1 MCNSGRKMPGM
12 SSSALNSALS
22 ALIANREA
30 ASAHANNVANVQTGG
45 YKAIEARLSGY
56 VAQGATG
63 GVIASPVLSAG
74 VQGAILQSAGAAS
87 IALTGSGWLPVQDSA
102 SGNGETLYT
111 RRGDF
116 APDAD
121 GFMRNGAGKVLYA
134 RAVGGTGP
142 LVPVQIDRAS
152 LPALPTANASYAA
165 NLPAS
170 APPGSVVNGGTISI
184 TDAQGNAQSFT
195 VTWYNRTAAGGTLPG
210 VPAGAATG
218 TAAIPASAAGTV
230 PQWRAVLTAAT
241 GSANGTESLALDFAF
256 GTTAGVD
263 AGLPVSINVQSTDPA
278 SLSAATGGGRV
289 TLGYAAPG
297 ATAAPLQS
305 IAVEFGAPAP
315 AAGAPS
321 LLGAPGGLT
330 AFGASGISI
339 ARISADGYSSAAFV
353 GAGIDGGGQVYAT
366 YANGRQVAQ
375 YQLVLANFA
384 NANALSPLDGE
395 AFRAGNEAGS
405 AVLGAAGQGSLA
417 GNALENSNVD
427 LGVEITRTLV
437 AQRAYSASAR
447 LVATS
452 DEMLQELMKLRR
464 R

>member
-1 MCNSGRKMPGM
+1 M
-12 SSSALNSALS
+12 STPALNSALS
-22 ALIANREA
+22 ALVANRDSA
-30 ASAHANNVANVQTGG
+30 AAHANNVANAATGG
-45 YKAIEARLSGY
+45 YKAVEARLTSY
-56 VAQGATG
+56 VAQGSTG
-63 GVIASPVLSAG
+63 GVIASPVLSSAM
-74 VQGAILQSAGAAS
+74 QGAILQSAGAAS
-87 IALTGSGWLPVQDSA
+87 IAVTGSGWLPVQDSA
-102 SGNGETLYT
+102 SGSGETLYT

-134 RAVGGTGP
+134 RAVGGAGS

-152 LPALPTANASYAA
+152 LAAQPTANASYAA

-170 APPGSVVNGGTISI
+170 APPGTVVNGGTISI

-195 VTWYNRTAAGGTLPG
+195 VTWYNRTTVGGTLPG

-218 TAAIPASAAGTV
+218 TAAIPASAAGSV

-241 GSANGTESLALDFAF
+241 GSANGAESLALDFSF

-263 AGLPVSINVQSTDPA
+263 AGLPVSVNVQSTNPA
-278 SLSAATGGGRV
+278 TLSGATSGGRV

-297 ATAAPLQS
+297 ASAAPLQT

-315 AAGAPS
+315 SAGSPS
-321 LLGAPGGLT
+321 LLGIPGGLT
-330 AFGASGISI
+330 AFGASAISI
-339 ARISADGYSSAAFV
+339 SRISADGYASAAFT
-353 GAGIDGGGQVYAT
+353 GAGIDGGGQVYAS
-366 YANGRQVAQ
+366 YANGQRVAQ

-395 AFRAGNEAGS
+395 AFRAGTQAGS
-405 AVLGAAGQGSLA
+405 AVLGVAGQGMLA

-452 DEMLQELMKLRR
+452 DQMLQELMKLRR

>member
-1 MCNSGRKMPGM
+1 M
-12 SSSALNSALS
+12 STPALNSALS

-30 ASAHANNVANVQTGG
+30 AGAHANNVANAQTGG
-45 YKAIEARLSGY
+45 YKAVEARLTGY

-63 GVIASPVLSAG
+63 GVVASPVLSGA

-87 IALTGSGWLPVQDSA
+87 IAVTGSGWLPVQDGA
-102 SGNGETLYT
+102 SGGGETLYT

-134 RAVGGTGP
+134 RAVTFGTGVGAGP
-142 LVPVQIDRAS
+142 LVPVRIDRAS
-152 LPALPTANASYAA
+152 LAAQPTANANYAA

-170 APPGSVVNGGTISI
+170 APPGTVVDGGTISI
-184 TDAQGNAQSFT
+184 TDAQGNARSFA
-195 VTWYNRTAAGGTLPG
+195 VTWYNRTTAGGTLPG
-210 VPAGAATG
+210 VPAGASTG
-218 TAAIPASAAGTV
+218 TTAIAPSAAGAV

-241 GSANGTESLALDFAF
+241 GSANGAESLALDFSF
-256 GTTAGVD
+256 GTTAGTD
-263 AGLPVSINVQSTDPA
+263 AGLPVGVNVQSTDPA
-278 SLSAATGGGRV
+278 TLSAATSGGRV

-297 ATAAPLQS
+297 ASPAPLQT
-305 IAVEFGAPAP
+305 IAVEFGAPAS
-315 AAGAPS
+315 AAGSPS

-330 AFGASGISI
+330 AFGASAISI
-339 ARISADGYSSAAFV
+339 SRISADGTPSAAFV
-353 GAGIDGGGQVYAT
+353 GAGIDGDGQVHAS
-366 YANGRQVAQ
+366 YANGRRVAQ

-384 NANALSPLDGE
+384 DANALSPLDGE
-395 AFRAGNEAGS
+395 AFRAGTQAGS
-405 AVLGAAGQGSLA
+405 AVLGPAGQGSLA
-417 GNALENSNVD
+417 GNALESSNVD

-452 DEMLQELMKLRR
+452 DQMLQELMKLRR